1 MARMPATIML
11 GLGFGTFVT
20 ISAMRD
26 FSKGKGS
33 YGKLVFGLGLAGV
46 NALQTYETLFVDEE
60 EARNVEKK

>member
-1 MARMPATIML
+1 MARMPATTML

-33 YGKLVFGLGLAGV
+33 YGKLAFGLGLAGV
-46 NALQTYETLFVDEE
+46 NAL
-60 EARNVEKK
+60 